1 MSQRFYFVLFSLS
14 ARPAAMQAHIIIMP
28 NADPAIKLT
37 VAAITVISS
46 VRIFKRFI
54 CRTGFPVV
62 AMQIRAKRVPVVQ
75 QKCVLPG
82 LAGRA

>member
-1 MSQRFYFVLFSLS
+1 MPQRLYFVLFSLS
-14 ARPAAMQAHIIIMP
+14 ARPAAMQAHIIITP
-28 NADPAIKLT
+28 NAAPAIKLT
-37 VAAITVISS
+37 IAAITVISS

-62 AMQIRAKRVPVVQ
+62 AMQIRAERIPVVQ

>member
-54 CRTGFPVV
+54 CRTSFPVV

>member
-1 MSQRFYFVLFSLS
+1 MSQRLYFVLFSLS
-14 ARPAAMQAHIIIMP
+14 ARPAAMQAHIIITP
-28 NADPAIKLT
+28 NAAPAIKLT

-62 AMQIRAKRVPVVQ
+62 AMQIRAKRVSVVKQ
-75 QKCVLPG
+75 ICILPG
-82 LAGRA
+82 FAGRA